1 MVRREVRSRWGDSLQ
16 AEVTPEGV
24 WRQRR
29 AFIQRS
35 QALAVGPAGLAGLL
49 AASPARASSLAPKDT
64 RPLKTVKSRYV
75 LMEPSTSLEDVAG
88 YNNFY
93 EFGTDKAE
101 PARHAPG
108 RLKTQPW
115 TLQISGLVQKPM
127 TLDLDQL
134 MALAPLEER
143 VYRLRCVEGWSM
155 VIPWVGY
162 SLSHLIERARPL
174 GSAKFV
180 SFVTL
185 ADPTM
190 MPGLRSPVL
199 DWPYREGLRMDEARN
214 PLTLL
219 ALGLYGQTLPAQ
231 NGAPVRLV
239 VPWKYGFKSAKSL
252 VRVEFSEQ
260 QPITSWSQA
269 APQEY
274 GFYSNVNPAVAHP
287 RWSQATERRIG
298 EGGLFSPRRQTLPFN
313 GYADQVE
320 AMYRGMD
327 LRRFY

>member
-1 MVRREVRSRWGDSLQ
+1 MRPTQRRAVWGSHLSG
-16 AEVTPEGV
+16 EVTPQSAWE
-24 WRQRR
+24 QRR
-29 AFIQRS
+29 RTMMAG
-35 QALAVGPAGLAGLL
+35 LPAGVLAYTGL
-49 AASPARASSLAPKDT
+49 AQASPLAPKDT
-64 RPLKTVKSRYV
+64 RPLSASKSAYV
-75 LMEPSTSLEDVAG
+75 LMEPSTAIEDVAG

-93 EFGTDKAE
+93 EFGTDKAD
-101 PARHAPG
+101 PARVAPG

-115 TLQISGLVQKPM
+115 TVQIAGLVQKPL
-127 TLDLDQL
+127 TLDLDDL
-134 MALAPLEER
+134 LRLSPLEER

-162 SLSHLIERARPL
+162 SLSHLIQRARPL

-180 SFVTL
+180 SFVSL
-185 ADPTM
+185 ADPAM

-199 DWPYREGLRMDEARN
+199 DWPYREGLRMDEARH

-239 VPWKYGFKSAKSL
+239 VPWKYGFKSAKSI
-252 VRVEFSEQ
+252 VRIEFLEQ
-260 QPITSWSQA
+260 QPVTSWSQS

-274 GFYSNVNPAVAHP
+274 GFYSNVNPSVAHP

-298 EGGLFSPRRQTLPFN
+298 EGGLFSPRRATLPFN
-313 GYADQVE
+313 GYAEQVE
-320 AMYRGMD
+320 GLYRGMD